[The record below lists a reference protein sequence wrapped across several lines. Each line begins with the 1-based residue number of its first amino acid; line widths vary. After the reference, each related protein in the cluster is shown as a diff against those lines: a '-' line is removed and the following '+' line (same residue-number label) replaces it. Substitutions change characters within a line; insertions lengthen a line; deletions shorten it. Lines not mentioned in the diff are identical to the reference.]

1 MSQLVLTIVC
11 SPQQIVSRG
20 RLVCRCYR
28 RVNASEAFG
37 RPAGELAC
45 VGCQSTRTAEGGM
58 SYRVTLC
65 DVADLAHARATNG
78 ESADF
83 SPLTEEWTP
92 ETALPPDP
100 MPQLGWSP
108 QE

>member
-1 MSQLVLTIVC
+1 
-11 SPQQIVSRG
+11 
-20 RLVCRCYR
+20 
-28 RVNASEAFG
+28 
-37 RPAGELAC
+37 
-45 VGCQSTRTAEGGM
+45 M